1 MIKKFIVNLNCRRIA
16 LLLNR
21 MKMVPS
27 LIILDCIRHQIL
39 IHLLFSLNNN
49 RKDISS
55 SLKAAIREQCVILD
69 WLSLWCSPHFLF
81 LLHSNQFSSLL
92 ITTATTSTM
101 ILWLV
106 SGSARYFL
114 KLIELFHL
122 E

>member
-1 MIKKFIVNLNCRRIA
+1 MVLLHRMIT
-16 LLLNR
+16 
-21 MKMVPS
+21 VPS
-27 LIILDCIRHQIL
+27 LNVLDDGIRHQIL

-81 LLHSNQFSSLL
+81 LLHYNQFSTLL

-106 SGSARYFL
+106 QVQPDT
-114 KLIELFHL
+114 I
-122 E
+122 